1 MKDSVSSKRQI
12 MKIVLAI
19 DGSDFSKVAI
29 DELAALPLPAGTEVC
44 ILNVSENP
52 MSSVPGVL
60 PFGGTL
66 GNYYEEAIFDT
77 RKMAEDLVN
86 DASKSLRNNNNAL
99 SITTAVV
106 NGLPKS
112 AILEKAEA
120 FDADLIVVGS
130 QGHGA
135 FSRFLL
141 GSVSQS
147 LATHADCSVMIVR
160 KRNSKEKNEQ

>member
-1 MKDSVSSKRQI
+1 

-44 ILNVSENP
+44 IINVFENP
-52 MSSVPGVL
+52 MLAAPGAL
-60 PFGGTL
+60 PLGGTL
-66 GNYYEEAIFDT
+66 GNYYEETVSNA
-77 RKMAEDLVN
+77 KKSAEDLVN
-86 DASKSLRNNNNAL
+86 EGSKSLRNNNNAL

-160 KRNSKEKNEQ
+160 KRDSKEKNKQ